1 VRVRRRRAAPRQVD
15 HSIPT
20 VVGKFRDLVMTPVT
34 MVKEA
39 QRILKRL
46 PDDSTRTVSIL
57 KDCKGALVPGT
68 MTLLVAPPGH
78 GKTCFLKALAGRLP
92 QTGVHGRRVATWRAR
107 AQRRRKSDFSGLRA
121 CARAVR
127 DAARRRCR
135 AAARH
140 APGAAARTRAALPA
154 QRATRLTRFSP
165 PAAPPIP
172 CAPAASRSAG

>member
-1 VRVRRRRAAPRQVD
+1 MD

-20 VVGKFRDLVMTPVT
+20 VVGKFRDLVMTPVS

-46 PDDSTRTVSIL
+46 PDESVRTVSIL

-92 QTGVHGRRVATWRAR
+92 TTGVHGRRVAQAW
-107 AQRRRKSDFSGLRA
+107 
-121 CARAVR
+121 
-127 DAARRRCR
+127 
-135 AAARH
+135 
-140 APGAAARTRAALPA
+140 RTRARGGAQKKGLSWRPRVRTCLCAPRRRDAPA
-154 QRATRLTRFSP
+154 A
-165 PAAPPIP
+165 AAPPR
-172 CAPAASRSAG
+172 PALASTRMRRAALA